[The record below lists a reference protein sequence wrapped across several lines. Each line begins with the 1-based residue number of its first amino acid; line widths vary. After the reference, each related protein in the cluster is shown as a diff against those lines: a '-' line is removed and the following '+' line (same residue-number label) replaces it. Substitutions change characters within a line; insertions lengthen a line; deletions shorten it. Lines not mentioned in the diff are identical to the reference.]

1 MKLAQYK
8 LKALLGIT
16 LAINKNMPA
25 HDLLEKYRDILCE
38 GLNVGTLVVFT
49 IQDNLWNKVLSYGV
63 SEEFGNNADEVSSAL
78 LSFVTITQ
86 VTDRTDSFYAD
97 FDIIIPVYH
106 KSRPLAY
113 VLLGKV
119 KGNE

>member
-1 MKLAQYK
+1 MPTNEELQQQLKLAQYK

-49 IQDNLWNKVLSYGV
+49 IQDNLWNKVLSYG
-63 SEEFGNNADEVSSAL
+63 FAARYSSVA
-78 LSFVTITQ
+78 ITS
-86 VTDRTDSFYAD
+86 TTRTLTVPEKVPFNSLKNT
-97 FDIIIPVYH
+97 P
-106 KSRPLAY
+106 R
-113 VLLGKV
+113 GKV
-119 KGNE
+119 FRLPTR